1 VHHPYRS
8 AIQSCCLSTRVAL
21 ARLAPPPGGYR
32 RRALA
37 DRGTAYSVRRARSLP
52 CSEHVIFDQ
61 VEFGERRE
69 SPEDLV
75 GRASED
81 VWRGKGVEQEAA
93 GRTTGSMPRLPS
105 IAKSSKPGRLRRMAV
120 SSLASS
126 SARFGAVMSKSCH
139 ASRSA
144 QPCGGGKRSARR
156 QSESWQVLSVISP
169 GLRRKDGLL
178 LARPGCASTGFSP
191 QTVVRGLSI

>member
-32 RRALA
+32 SRALA

-81 VWRGKGVEQEAA
+81 VWRGKGVEQEVAA
-93 GRTTGSMPRLPS
+93 DGRELSGKFLGEVRRGYVQVVPREQIRP
-105 IAKSSKPGRLRRMAV
+105 AV
-120 SSLASS
+120 W
-126 SARFGAVMSKSCH
+126 
-139 ASRSA
+139 
-144 QPCGGGKRSARR
+144 RR
-156 QSESWQVLSVISP
+156 QTVCTSAIRVMAGPFCNQPGSPAQGRIAPRPSWM
-169 GLRRKDGLL
+169 RKHRF
-178 LARPGCASTGFSP
+178 LATDCCAGSLHLDS
-191 QTVVRGLSI
+191 RGRARSSRTHHY